1 MRKIES
7 QMISAIYH
15 AKAWKNSNTH
25 TEIVGN
31 TVRVFLHGNLI
42 ATLASSP
49 ADCGRVLVLHW
60 GTSQHFSRT
69 TFSRQNAILRQLVG
83 SEARVFTKAHQP
95 TLAKRFGQ
103 TMELEV
109 GSSYEFS
116 LY

>member
-1 MRKIES
+1 MRKIEVE
-7 QMISAIYH
+7 MISAIYY

-25 TEIVGN
+25 TDIC
-31 TVRVFLHGNLI
+31 R
-42 ATLASSP
+42 APASSP